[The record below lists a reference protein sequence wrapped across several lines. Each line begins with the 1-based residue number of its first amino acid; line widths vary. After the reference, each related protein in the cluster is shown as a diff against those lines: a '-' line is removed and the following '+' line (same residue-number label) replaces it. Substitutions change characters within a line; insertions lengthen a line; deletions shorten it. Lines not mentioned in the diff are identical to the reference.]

1 MAKVISL
8 VDTLPVTLANE
19 DCVATLRRMLELA
32 EAGEIVTLAVAAVCR
47 DGDGLWVLCETDKAS
62 RYLTLS
68 GALRQL
74 EMDINEA
81 IRAED
86 EDLH

>member
-1 MAKVISL
+1 MARVLSL
-8 VDTLPVTLANE
+8 VENRPVTIANE

-32 EAGEIVTLAVAAVCR
+32 EAGDVVTLAIAAVCR

-74 EMDINEA
+74 DMDINQA
-81 IRAED
+81 IRAQD
-86 EDLH
+86 EEGE